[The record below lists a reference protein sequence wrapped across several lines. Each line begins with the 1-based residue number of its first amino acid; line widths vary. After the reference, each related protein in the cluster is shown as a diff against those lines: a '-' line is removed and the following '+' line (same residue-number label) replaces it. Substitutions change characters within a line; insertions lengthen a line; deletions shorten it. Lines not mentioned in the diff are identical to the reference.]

1 MGKLADLKKFLG
13 NKNTVTIFCVILGIL
28 VLYFGYNYRVNK
40 ATDPVRIPY
49 AKKSLSKKT
58 KITTELIGYTNVPK
72 SLVSTSKSILTND
85 KNIIG
90 KYVSYATPIPANS
103 FFYSDVVMEEEEM
116 PDYAFMNMADGYTVY
131 SLKVNMNTTY
141 ANKIFPNT
149 YIDLYATIT
158 DPSSKKLIFTRLI
171 KSIKVKAVKDDSGR
185 SLLESGVNNGTPAA
199 MLFEVPNDLFTL
211 LKKAEYVDGVEI
223 IPVPR
228 NSTYTATAG
237 STEVTSD
244 DVQRY
249 IESQCE
255 NVDSNFD

>member
-1 MGKLADLKKFLG
+1 MADIKKFLG

-28 VLYFGYNYRVNK
+28 VLYFGYNFRVNK

-49 AKKSLSKKT
+49 AKSTLTKKT
-58 KITTELIGYTNVPK
+58 KITAELIGYTNVPK
-72 SLVSTSKSILTND
+72 SLVSTSKTLLTND

-103 FFYSDVVMEEEEM
+103 YFYSDVVMEEEAM

-149 YIDLYATIT
+149 YIDLYATAT
-158 DPSSKKLIFTRLI
+158 DPSTKKLMFARLI
-171 KSIKVKAVKDDSGR
+171 ESIKVKSVKDDRGR
-185 SLLESGVNNGTPAA
+185 SLLEAGVNNGTPSA

-211 LKKAEYVDGVEI
+211 LKQAEYVDGVEI

-228 NSTYTATAG
+228 NASYTASAG
-237 STEVTSD
+237 STQVDNDTIKHY
-244 DVQRY
+244 V
-249 IESQCE
+249 ESQCIE
-255 NVDSNFD
+255 VDSNFD

>member
-1 MGKLADLKKFLG
+1 MGKLADFKKFLS
-13 NKNTVTIFCVILGIL
+13 NKNTVTIFCVILGVL
-28 VLYFGYNYRVNK
+28 VLYFGYNLRVNQ

-49 AKKSLSKKT
+49 AKNSLTKKS
-58 KITTELIGYTNVPK
+58 KITAELIGYTNVPR
-72 SLVSTSKSILTND
+72 SLVSSSKTLLTND

-103 FFYSDVVMEEEEM
+103 YFYSDVVMEEEEM

-149 YIDLYATIT
+149 YIDLYATAT
-158 DPSSKKLIFTRLI
+158 DPSSKKIMFARLI
-171 KSIKVKAVKDDSGR
+171 ESIKVKSVKDDRGR
-185 SLLESGVNNGTPAA
+185 SLLESGVNNGTPSA
-199 MLFEVPNDLFTL
+199 MLFEVPNDLFDL

-228 NSTYTATAG
+228 NASYTASAG
-237 STEVTSD
+237 STQVDNDTIR
-244 DVQRY
+244 QY
-249 IESQCE
+249 ILSQCIE
-255 NVDSNFD
+255 VG